1 MRYNQTEMEALQD
14 PREML
19 YIAMHA
25 SREELDQLLRLMA
38 HAPDQAEAMF
48 NELRAK
54 YVPPAFEKSRGPKTP
69 EEVAASILEWANAPR
84 PPAPSLSNES
94 LRRENLYE

>member
-1 MRYNQTEMEALQD
+1 METIQD

-25 SREELDQLLRLMA
+25 SREELAELLRLMA
-38 HAPDQAEAMF
+38 HAPDQAEAKF
-48 NELRAK
+48 NELRRK
-54 YVPPAFEKSRGPKTP
+54 YIPKAEAPFWKIATP
-69 EEVAASILEWANAPR
+69 EQLKQSIHEWAEQER
-84 PPAPSLSNES
+84 PPMPVLTNEA

>member
-1 MRYNQTEMEALQD
+1 MEALQD

-19 YIAMHA
+19 YIA
-25 SREELDQLLRLMA
+25 
-38 HAPDQAEAMF
+38 
-48 NELRAK
+48 
-54 YVPPAFEKSRGPKTP
+54 PAFEKSRGPKTP

-84 PPAPSLSNES
+84 PPAPSLSNEA

>member
-1 MRYNQTEMEALQD
+1 MEAIQD

-25 SREELDQLLRLMA
+25 SQEELDELLRLIA
-38 HAPDQAEAMF
+38 HAPDQAEAKF
-48 NELRAK
+48 KELRAK
-54 YVPPAFEKSRGPKTP
+54 YVPPSFEKSRGPKTP
-69 EEVAASILEWANAPR
+69 EEVVASILEWANEPR
-84 PPAPSLSNES
+84 PPAPSLSNEA